1 MLKARILTV
10 LVLLPLLLAAL
21 FFLPNV
27 YWAVLMLFVLLI
39 GASEWARM
47 ASYSVVSSS
56 IFLFLTG
63 VFGLALLFIF
73 KIDTATGTWLNLSL
87 YGLSLFFWTLVAPV
101 WLSKGLKISNGFVL
115 GLVGWI
121 ILIPTWLALVQ
132 LKSISPVLLLALMAV
147 IWAADTAAYFA
158 GKRFGNNKLAPT
170 ISPGKTWEGVIGAL
184 VGVSIYALI
193 WLNSSNTLHEA
204 TARVGGIPV
213 ITVIIAVWLMTYF
226 SVLGDLFESWMKRQA
241 GLKDSGNILPGH
253 GGILDRIDALTSTL
267 PLAALVVFYLNS
279 TLSIQ

>member
-10 LVLLPLLLAAL
+10 LVLLPLLLSAL
-21 FFLPNV
+21 FFLPDR
-27 YWAVLMLFVLLI
+27 YWALLMLFVLLI

-47 ASYSVVSSS
+47 ASFSAVRSS
-56 IFLFLTG
+56 LFLVLTG
-63 VFGLALLFIF
+63 GFGLALLFIF
-73 KIDTATGTWLNLSL
+73 NIDSASGTWVNLTL
-87 YGLSLFFWTLVAPV
+87 YGFSLVFWAVAAPV
-101 WLSKGLKISNGFVL
+101 WLAKGLKITNAFIL

-132 LKSISPVLLLALMAV
+132 LKSISPFLLLALMAV

-158 GKRFGNNKLAPT
+158 GKKFGRNKLAPS
-170 ISPGKTWEGVIGAL
+170 ISPGKTWEGVIGAMI
-184 VGVSIYALI
+184 GVSIYALI
-193 WLNSSNTLHEA
+193 WLNSSDTLHDA
-204 TARVGGIPV
+204 AARVGGVPV

-226 SVLGDLFESWMKRQA
+226 SILGDLFESWMKRQA

-279 TLSIQ
+279 TLPT